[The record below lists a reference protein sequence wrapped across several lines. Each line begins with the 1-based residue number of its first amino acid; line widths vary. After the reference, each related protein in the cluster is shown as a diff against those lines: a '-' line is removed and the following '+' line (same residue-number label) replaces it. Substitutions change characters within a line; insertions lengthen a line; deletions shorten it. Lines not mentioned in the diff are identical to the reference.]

1 MGCLP
6 TNRVFSDKI
15 ADMMAEIFDTATKVG
30 QLVVLAQQAA
40 KQPSPL
46 GNTLLVFAPI
56 LLLFYFLIMRPQ
68 QREQQ
73 QRRSM
78 IEKLKKNDRVIF
90 AGGIYGVVTNVHR
103 EADEVTVKI
112 DEANNTKLRV
122 TVGSI
127 LKVCG
132 EEPTAEK

>member
-1 MGCLP
+1 MIDESSLFF
-6 TNRVFSDKI
+6 T
-15 ADMMAEIFDTATKVG
+15 VG
-30 QLVVLAQQAA
+30 LFAQQGGGPA
-40 KQPSPL
+40 SPF
-46 GNTLLVFAPI
+46 GNTLFVFAPI

-73 QRRSM
+73 QRKSM
-78 IEKLKKNDRVIF
+78 LDKLKKNDRVIF
-90 AGGIYGVVTNVHR
+90 GGGIYGVVTNVHR
-103 EADEVTVKI
+103 EADEVTVRI

-132 EEPTAEK
+132 EEPSAEK

>member
-1 MGCLP
+1 MHDLISFI
-6 TNRVFSDKI
+6 TD
-15 ADMMAEIFDTATKVG
+15 A
-30 QLVVLAQQAA
+30 VVVAQQGNGAA
-40 KQPSPL
+40 SPL
-46 GNTLLVFAPI
+46 GNTLFVFAPI

-78 IEKLKKNDRVIF
+78 IDKLKKNDRVIF
-90 AGGIYGVVTNVHR
+90 GGGIYGVVTNVHR
-103 EADEVTVKI
+103 EADEVTVRI
-112 DEANNTKLRV
+112 DEQNNTKLRV

-132 EEPTAEK
+132 ESPGDGEK